1 MELLAASVDRQQ
13 MFSWDA
19 WHPAMIGNLCLLL
32 YRLSVQMS
40 GAENRH
46 PLFLTEAI
54 LP

>member
-1 MELLAASVDRQQ
+1 MVFLAASVDRQQ

-19 WHPAMIGNLCLLL
+19 WHPAMTGNLCLLL
-32 YRLSVQMS
+32 YWLSMEMS